1 MGSMDLSPTKSTDHV
16 VGGRHSEED
25 QLRTRKRVPDRDSDG
40 EDHLDNEGPPRSRAY
55 TAAYAWA
62 TDLDDLVQTLPVCSY
77 AIPEDSFHDRLY
89 SVIADYAREH
99 AMEVATIL
107 AAPRAIRA
115 VEACLLPVV
124 GRLLDSEEASKPYH
138 DLVESVVDQVLDHL
152 ANNDILAVNGN
163 LLLGVVE
170 AIRDDPVTMLADPH
184 EFIASQILFGCL
196 VHPHAQVGRT
206 ASMAVAKIALDGY
219 CSRAD
224 ATDLVSCLLSSSH
237 LDDALAAAELACVL
251 VESGL
256 ALTDGDWAVLCAH
269 MTTLHHLV
277 RRKLLGIFAL
287 LQRQP
292 FVDAATVAQYA
303 RDVTEKLLDDGFA
316 TDAIALIPFQ
326 PSARAMI
333 ATAERILA
341 EEPGV
346 ATRIHGAI
354 LRYLGTRPFHIDDA
368 DGLLLRSWILDTW
381 EADAASTADPAD
393 ADHYVPLWPLE
404 EMVCTLDPA
413 YATTPAIL
421 DRVIALC
428 AHDLAEARA
437 DERRLLN
444 VLYALIAAPAL
455 WSNSLR
461 TRLGSAVQP
470 LTAHPADA
478 VQRLARRVLV
488 ALGHVDGTSSQGSA
502 AASDDDDEL
511 DRRSDVPVHELE
523 LRELMATV
531 HYYRALAER
540 ARDGDGSE
548 CGDHVC
554 VMDCY

>member
-1 MGSMDLSPTKSTDHV
+1 MHVQQRATAAAAMTTTMGSVDLSATKSNDLVANGHDN
-16 VGGRHSEED
+16 EENH
-25 QLRTRKRVPDRDSDG
+25 LRTRKRVPDRDGDGGDHSDSQ
-40 EDHLDNEGPPRSRAY
+40 GPPRSRAY

-62 TDLDDLVQTLPVCSY
+62 TNLDDLVQSLPVCSY

-89 SVIADYAREH
+89 SVVADYAREH
-99 AMEVATIL
+99 VKEIATIL
-107 AAPRAIRA
+107 AAPRT
-115 VEACLLPVV
+115 
-124 GRLLDSEEASKPYH
+124 
-138 DLVESVVDQVLDHL
+138 
-152 ANNDILAVNGN
+152 ILAVNGN

-184 EFIASQILFGCL
+184 EFFASQFLFDCL
-196 VHPHAQVGRT
+196 VHPHAQVGRV
-206 ASMAVAKIALDGY
+206 ASMTVAKLALDGH

-224 ATDLVSCLLSSSH
+224 VTDLVSCLLSSNH
-237 LDDALAAAELACVL
+237 LDDTLAAVELVCVL

-256 ALTDGDWAVLCAH
+256 LFTKDDWAVLCAH
-269 MTTLHHLV
+269 MTISHHLV

-292 FVDAATVAQYA
+292 LVDAATVAQYA
-303 RDVTEKLLDDGFA
+303 RDVTEKLLDDGFDADA
-316 TDAIALIPFQ
+316 TALIPFQ
-326 PSARAMI
+326 PSASAMI

-341 EEPGV
+341 KEPGI
-346 ATRIHGAI
+346 ATRIHGTI

-368 DGLLLRSWILDTW
+368 DGILLRSWILDAW

-393 ADHYVPLWPLE
+393 ADQYVPLWPLE
-404 EMVCTLDPA
+404 EMTCTLDPA
-413 YATTPAIL
+413 SPMTPAVL

-455 WSNSLR
+455 WFNTLKK
-461 TRLGSAVQP
+461 RLGSAVRP
-470 LTAHPADA
+470 LAAHPADA
-478 VQRLARRVLV
+478 VQRLARRVL
-488 ALGHVDGTSSQGSA
+488 AAWGHVDGTSPQAST
-502 AASDDDDEL
+502 AASEDDDDEL
-511 DRRSDVPVHELE
+511 DRRGDAPVHELE

-540 ARDGDGSE
+540 AEGGDGSE